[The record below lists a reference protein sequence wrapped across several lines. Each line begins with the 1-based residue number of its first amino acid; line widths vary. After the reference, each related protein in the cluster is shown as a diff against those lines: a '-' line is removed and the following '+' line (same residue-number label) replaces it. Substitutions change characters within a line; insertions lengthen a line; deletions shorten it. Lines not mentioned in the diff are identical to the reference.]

1 MFFANIRPINPVRAL
16 LTLVLGTA
24 LMSLLFLPAQA
35 PNENRIALDW
45 RPEIEVLLLVGLVA
59 VFAALGRRM
68 PTGLRWTAA
77 SLLAAGALLHAI
89 AAAVPSFFER
99 ELDLYWDLPHVPSL
113 VGLFF
118 AAKGWVKASLILLG
132 LALALLALVAAI
144 AL

>member
-1 MFFANIRPINPVRAL
+1 MFFAHIRPIHPVRAL
-16 LTLVLGTA
+16 LTLLLGTA
-24 LMSLLFLPAQA
+24 LLSLLFLPTQA

-77 SLLAAGALLHAI
+77 SLLTLGALLHGV

-99 ELDLYWDLPHVPSL
+99 ELDLYWDLPHVPGL
-113 VGLFF
+113 IGLFF
-118 AAKGWVKASLILLG
+118 AAKGWLKASLIVLG
-132 LALALLALVAAI
+132 LVVGLLLLTSVI
-144 AL
+144 A